1 MKHVSQLLL
10 VLLQLPCPA
19 ILGNKLDLL
28 MLLSLRK
35 GGLLPP
41 QSGEYLMDSFR
52 TDTLIPAFGAVEEQL
67 RSLNTSDHWHVAG
80 MLMITF
86 FILMGNMLLAWRMIN
101 LEKKQN
107 EMNPGNPV

>member
-10 VLLQLPCPA
+10 VLFPLPCPA
-19 ILGNKLDLL
+19 ILGYKLDLF

-41 QSGEYLMDSFR
+41 QSEEYLLDSFR
-52 TDTLIPAFGAVEEQL
+52 TDNLIPAFGAVEEQL

-80 MLMITF
+80 MLMITA
-86 FILMGNMLLAWRMIN
+86 FILLGNMLLAWTMRN

-107 EMNPGNPV
+107 ENNPGNPV